1 MILPSLRLRFDVFF
15 LVVRMNSVYQRRIRE
30 VAFKVFKLEDVAN
43 MMKMSH
49 TGKWM
54 NWVFERI
61 APLKHTTE
69 DQMSNKIK
77 FRNIEEEAESHFSVY
92 ELKIEELKAE
102 NEMLKT
108 VIKSYW
114 VEGNKDL
121 KQKYEETD

>member
-1 MILPSLRLRFDVFF
+1 
-15 LVVRMNSVYQRRIRE
+15 
-30 VAFKVFKLEDVAN
+30 
-43 MMKMSH
+43 
-49 TGKWM
+49 
-54 NWVFERI
+54 
-61 APLKHTTE
+61 
-69 DQMSNKIK
+69 MSNKIK